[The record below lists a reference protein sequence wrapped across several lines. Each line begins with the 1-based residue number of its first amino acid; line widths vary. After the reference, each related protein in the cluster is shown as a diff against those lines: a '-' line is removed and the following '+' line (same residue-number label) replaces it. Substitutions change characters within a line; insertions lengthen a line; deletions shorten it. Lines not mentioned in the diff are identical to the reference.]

1 MVEDINTIEREI
13 TEIRDQ
19 IINLF
24 QPKQIYLFGSWAKGN
39 ARKNS
44 DIDLCIIV
52 DTTDKR
58 RLAREIFLKV
68 EYGRDLDV
76 VVYTPQEWEKYHQ
89 DSTTFAY
96 TIYST
101 GVKISG

>member
-1 MVEDINTIEREI
+1 MVNAMSAIEQEI
-13 TEIRDQ
+13 TAIRDQ

-24 QPKQIYLFGSWAKGN
+24 QPEQIYLFGSWAKGS
-39 ARKNS
+39 AHKHS

-52 DTTDKR
+52 DTADKR
-58 RLAREIFLKV
+58 ELVREILLKV
-68 EYGRDLDV
+68 EYERDLDV

-96 TIYST
+96 TIYSK